1 MTNLF
6 PHLEC
11 AGSNKMI
18 AAVRSD
24 IFEGQKSNYIP
35 RYWRIDGI
43 LFIAKMKGGGGES
56 PAGLTQIRTSAA
68 AESQIERSHMVMM
81 AEFKERNLH
90 VCRYPSSAT
99 RTYIIF

>member
-1 MTNLF
+1 VTYLRDKN
-6 PHLEC
+6 
-11 AGSNKMI
+11 
-18 AAVRSD
+18 
-24 IFEGQKSNYIP
+24 QTT
-35 RYWRIDGI
+35 YWRIDGI

-99 RTYIIF
+99 RTYIIFMHNLELVL